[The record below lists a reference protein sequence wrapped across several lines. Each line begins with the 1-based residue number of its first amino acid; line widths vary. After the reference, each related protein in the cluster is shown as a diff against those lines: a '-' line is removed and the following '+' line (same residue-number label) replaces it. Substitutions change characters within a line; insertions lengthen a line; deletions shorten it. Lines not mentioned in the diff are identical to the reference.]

1 MQGIIIFS
9 QNMNLLKF
17 IFYISIIL
25 LIFVSLFPGSILGH
39 IFYGDATAIHG
50 ETFSLETTINHF
62 LSYIYISSLGMFI
75 YYKNKNYQKIFF
87 YILFLSIILEFLQL
101 YIPNRSFQTSDLFA
115 NVMGVLIGH
124 IMIKI
129 FKIGRKNE

>member
-17 IFYISIIL
+17 VFYISIIL

-75 YYKNKNYQKIFF
+75 YYKNKNYQKFFF

-115 NVMGVLIGH
+115 NVMGVLIGY